1 MNGMNDTS
9 VIVGDVGGTNARFA
23 VFAPQTGTL
32 SSIRILQCADYV
44 DFIAMLDAYLA
55 GGDAGGDYN
64 IAMHRLS
71 LAVAGP
77 VDDDHVSLSNN
88 DMSFSKRGLVR
99 QYQLAELTVV
109 NDFTAQAMAVPYLD
123 PAHLKTLRTGIAYDN
138 TPILV
143 LGPGTGMGFSTLVP
157 TASGWR
163 PLETEGGNIGLS
175 PQSADEDMLVSW
187 LRNQTDYL
195 VSETALS
202 GRGIEYL
209 YAYWA
214 EKEAEELR
222 FTTAAEIGD
231 AALSGDLLAEK
242 AICQF
247 FDILG
252 SYIADGILATGSRH
266 AVYLSGGIV
275 PKLLDLLPKSQF
287 LARAGIRGVHS
298 DYINSV
304 PIHLVMDPYAG
315 LSGAGYSALSRELSH
330 RTITSETA

>member
-1 MNGMNDTS
+1 MTNTS
-9 VIVGDVGGTNARFA
+9 VIVGDIGGTNARFA

-44 DFIAMLDAYLA
+44 DFLTMLDAYLA
-55 GGDAGGDYN
+55 GCDDN
-64 IAMHRLS
+64 IKMHRLS

-77 VDDDHVSLSNN
+77 VDDDHISLSNN
-88 DMSFSKRGLVR
+88 DISFSKRCLIS
-99 QYQLAELTVV
+99 QYQLTELTVV

-123 PAHLKTLRTGIAYDN
+123 PAYLKTLRSSIAYDN

-157 TASGWR
+157 TVTGWR

-175 PQSADEDMLVSW
+175 PQSADEDLLVSW
-187 LRNQTDYL
+187 LRNHTDY
-195 VSETALS
+195 VASETVLS

-214 EKEAEELR
+214 KQDAEDPR

-231 AALSGDLLAEK
+231 AALAGDRLAEK

-275 PKLLDLLPKSQF
+275 PKLLKLLPKSQF
-287 LARAGIRGVHS
+287 MARVGIRGIYS

-304 PIHLVMDPYAG
+304 PIYLVMDPYAG
-315 LSGAGYSALSRELSH
+315 LAGAGYSAISKEFSH

>member
-1 MNGMNDTS
+1 
-9 VIVGDVGGTNARFA
+9 
-23 VFAPQTGTL
+23 
-32 SSIRILQCADYV
+32 
-44 DFIAMLDAYLA
+44 
-55 GGDAGGDYN
+55 
-64 IAMHRLS
+64 MHRLS

-123 PAHLKTLRTGIAYDN
+123 PAHLKTLRSGIAYDN

-157 TASGWR
+157 TVSGWR

-214 EKEAEELR
+214 EKESEELC

-275 PKLLDLLPKSQF
+275 PKLLNLLPKSQF

-298 DYINSV
+298 DYIKSV

>member
-1 MNGMNDTS
+1 MTNTS
-9 VIVGDVGGTNARFA
+9 VIVGDIGGTNARFA

-44 DFIAMLDAYLA
+44 DFLTMLDVYLA
-55 GGDAGGDYN
+55 GCDDN
-64 IAMHRLS
+64 IKMHRLS

-77 VDDDHVSLSNN
+77 VDDDHISLSNN
-88 DMSFSKRGLVR
+88 DISFSKRCLIS
-99 QYQLAELTVV
+99 QYQLTELTVV

-123 PAHLKTLRTGIAYDN
+123 PAHLKTLRSGIAYDN

-157 TASGWR
+157 TATGWR

-175 PQSADEDMLVSW
+175 PQSADEDLLVSW
-187 LRNQTDYL
+187 LRNHTDY
-195 VSETALS
+195 VASETVLS

-209 YAYWA
+209 YAYCA
-214 EKEAEELR
+214 EQDAKDPR

-231 AALSGDLLAEK
+231 AALAGDRLAEK

-275 PKLLDLLPKSQF
+275 PKLLKLLPKSQF
-287 LARAGIRGVHS
+287 LARVGIRGIYS

-304 PIHLVMDPYAG
+304 PIYLVMDPYAG
-315 LSGAGYSALSRELSH
+315 LSGAGYSAISQEFSH
-330 RTITSETA
+330 RTIIPETP